1 MMAGDGRGMPPG
13 SHAELSANTKTKNV
27 LAGESIVY
35 RNSRSCSFTEQVLD
49 LYLNVFFEPPDFP
62 LGLKMI

>member
-27 LAGESIVY
+27 LAGESIVIEI
-35 RNSRSCSFTEQVLD
+35 RDHVRSQNKF
-49 LYLNVFFEPPDFP
+49 
-62 LGLKMI
+62 